1 MVGWLGFFWV
11 GKNFL
16 FLELMIPSGWEKKN
30 LSFVNYRVDDRY
42 PYGDTRKDWS
52 FPTWKLHRCWVVVS
66 STPPLKSV
74 LSFASL
80 MRLLSLQLMGCCWWV
95 AAKCL
100 LGYGAELGFACFA
113 VFVWHFTVTWWAG
126 LFPARL
132 QLLLFVR
139 LVSLSLSLSM
149 LICVCVCCGVG
160 CWVSTMV
167 RKCLVAV
174 FRGSTCE
181 VLVWYA
187 VCFLQR
193 LFQSQ
198 KFLLALCHCPFV

>member
-1 MVGWLGFFWV
+1 
-11 GKNFL
+11 
-16 FLELMIPSGWEKKN
+16 
-30 LSFVNYRVDDRY
+30 
-42 PYGDTRKDWS
+42 
-52 FPTWKLHRCWVVVS
+52 VS

-139 LVSLSLSLSM
+139 LVSLSLSLS
-149 LICVCVCCGVG
+149 L
-160 CWVSTMV
+160 S
-167 RKCLVAV
+167 
-174 FRGSTCE
+174 
-181 VLVWYA
+181 
-187 VCFLQR
+187 
-193 LFQSQ
+193 
-198 KFLLALCHCPFV
+198 LC